1 MNYKEKLEKIDKLNK
16 ELIFRKLK
24 INDPNYGRVV
34 LSRYR
39 NGLLKKITSDVEQAI
54 NEAYQV
60 QETIKRIT
68 NIELLG
74 KSILVELGYETK
86 EITYIELAKIKIR
99 EDELIFDISDIRT
112 VLNNSKE
119 IVLEVDSESRHELK
133 ILISKSLMK

>member
-54 NEAYQV
+54 N
-60 QETIKRIT
+60 T

-99 EDELIFDISDIRT
+99 EDELIFDIPDIRT

-133 ILISKSLMK
+133 ILISKYLMK